1 MSSNLFN
8 IIFREAIGYDVLSRF
23 GDAHKVDNY
32 PPHNITKQGDTYHLT
47 LAVAGFTRDE
57 LEVTVD
63 NGHLS
68 IQGIRGI
75 TESPDN
81 LEILHKGL
89 AFRDFDRSWKL
100 GEYVEVVG
108 VSLENGLLTVELQ
121 QLIPESKKARKID
134 IS

>member
-1 MSSNLFN
+1 MSNNLFN

-23 GDAHKVDNY
+23 SEAHKVDNY
-32 PPHNITKQGDTYHLT
+32 PPHNITKTGDTYHLT

-63 NGHLS
+63 NGHLN
-68 IQGIRGI
+68 IKGVRAI

-81 LEILHKGL
+81 VEVLHKGL
-89 AFRDFDRSWKL
+89 AFRDFNRSWQL
-100 GEYVEVVG
+100 GEYVEVSSVT
-108 VSLENGLLTVELQ
+108 LADGLLTVELQ